1 MANLGLEFGGDIG
14 LVIKNGMCSI
24 VKLSYIFLFGLEI
37 LSKSAFLRRK
47 TIRQM
52 SKTPCAY

>member
-1 MANLGLEFGGDIG
+1 MTNLGLEFGGDIG
-14 LVIKNGMCSI
+14 LVIENGLCN
-24 VKLSYIFLFGLEI
+24 VVEFTYRFLYGLEI

>member
-14 LVIKNGMCSI
+14 LVIKNGLCN
-24 VKLSYIFLFGLEI
+24 VDEFTCRFLCGLEI

-52 SKTPCAY
+52 SKCG